1 MNSLSFLTLPRITI
15 GASALGTVAL
25 LCFSPFALPRVSP
38 PEMHTGNVT
47 GTGASVQHVSSTIPG
62 RKLPKPSAAHRKAPR
77 AMVVADVTPPP
88 VPGT

>member
-25 LCFSPFALPRVSP
+25 LCLAPFALPRVSP
-38 PEMHTGNVT
+38 SEVHS
-47 GTGASVQHVSSTIPG
+47 GAAAHMSAQPLSSTVPVH
-62 RKLPKPSAAHRKAPR
+62 KLPKPSAAHRKAPR
-77 AMVVADVTPPP
+77 NVAVADATPPP